1 MLQRLLADYFDLQ
14 LVRINGILYKWDN
27 IRKWCFWLAF
37 NWKLLIEMEAHLKF
51 INWKFIKWLTAEW

>member
-37 NWKLLIEMEAHLKF
+37 NWKLLIEIKAHLKF
-51 INWKFIKWLTAEW
+51 INW